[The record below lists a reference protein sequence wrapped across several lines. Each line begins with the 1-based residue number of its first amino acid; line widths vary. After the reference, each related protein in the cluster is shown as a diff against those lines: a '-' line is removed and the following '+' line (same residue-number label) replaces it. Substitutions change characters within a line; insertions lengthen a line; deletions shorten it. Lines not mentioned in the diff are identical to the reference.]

1 MRLGNLLQNRP
12 DALSGHRL
20 GRDLGFNL
28 GKGTGGSFL
37 VVAIVIPILVPVGSA
52 GANATKKER
61 MYLNVNLSMNDFTK

>member
-37 VVAIVIPILVPVGSA
+37 IVAIVIPILVPVGSA
-52 GANATKKER
+52 GMNTKKREK
-61 MYLNVNLSMNDFTK
+61 VFKF